1 MLKHATIWATIDEI
15 AFSKNMSRS
24 GLARFCGLD
33 ATTFNNSKRFESTG
47 QPRWPSMFTLS
58 KVLNSTG
65 ISMAQFGEMYD
76 RIDKKTG
83 TEQ

>member
-1 MLKHATIWATIDEI
+1 MLKHATVWAAIDDI
-15 AFSKNMSRS
+15 AFNKNMTRS

-58 KVLNSTG
+58 KVLNATQT
-65 ISMAQFGEMYD
+65 SMSQFGQICD
-76 RIDKKTG
+76 RIAQESK
-83 TEQ
+83 EQ